1 MAQRKSRTWMI
12 LATIAV
18 LAGVLTFV
26 FWPRPVMVDMGIVA
40 KIPLTVTID
49 EEAKTRVRDAYV
61 VSAPIAGRVLRV
73 DVEPGDS
80 VTSGETVIARMLP
93 LNPSALDVRTRE
105 QATATVSAAEAALR
119 LARADLN
126 KAMADKELADLDYDR
141 ARKLY
146 KSGTVA
152 QAALDRA
159 NRVWRASRASLDTSK
174 AAISMREAELANTRA
189 QLISFNEA
197 PMPQVDTPAGE
208 KVIPLTAPVTGRIL
222 RVMQKS
228 ETTLSAGTPILE
240 IGDISNDLEIVV
252 ELLSTDAVQVRAGN
266 RVLIEKWGQ
275 PYALHGLVE
284 RVEPWGFT
292 KYSALGV
299 EEQRVNAV
307 IKFEDPAEKRQ
318 SLGHGF
324 RVETRIIVWEAENAL
339 TVPASALFR
348 QKGHW
353 AVFTVVDGKAKYT
366 SVDIG
371 HSNGNYAEI
380 INGLNEKDQIVLYPG
395 PAIVDGVAVKQRNID

>member
-1 MAQRKSRTWMI
+1 M
-12 LATIAV
+12 ATIAV

-26 FWPRPVMVDMGIVA
+26 FWPRSVMVDMGIVA
-40 KIPLTVTID
+40 KTPLTVTID

-105 QATATVSAAEAALR
+105 QATATASAAEAALR

-189 QLISFNEA
+189 QLISFNET

-299 EEQRVNAV
+299 EEQRVNAI
-307 IKFEDPAEKRQ
+307 IKFEDPVEKRQ
-318 SLGHGF
+318 NLGHGF